1 MNDVREL
8 LGRLGPTNIRFDVGR
23 GGGVAELT
31 NIDIAGALGMVPA
44 GLGREVLE
52 AAWCPDVAAM
62 RRHKLRDAVVG
73 LVVPELQRQAR
84 RLGEAH
90 LDLQLAEA
98 AIAWSRSATSDQRRS
113 VERARQVLAQVRA
126 ETWPTNTVEHLPA
139 LARAAVDEIR
149 EGGRRSDRS
158 TAIAIGVDP
167 SNYAKFWRP
176 VYQWLLQ
183 WMVDA
188 EAVAAG
194 QMGAAVRRGAA

>member
-1 MNDVREL
+1 MSDVREL
-8 LGRLGPTNIRFDVGR
+8 LGRLGPANIRFDVGR

-62 RRHKLRDAVVG
+62 RRLKLRDAVVG
-73 LVVPELQRQAR
+73 LVVPELQRQSR
-84 RLGEAH
+84 RLCEAH

-98 AIAWSRSATSDQRRS
+98 ALAWSNSATAEQRRH

-149 EGGRRSDRS
+149 GGLGRSDRA
-158 TAIAIGVDP
+158 TALAVGVDP

-176 VYQWLLQ
+176 VYRWLLQ
-183 WMVDA
+183 RMIDA
-188 EAVAAG
+188 ESVAAG
-194 QMGAAVRRGAA
+194 QMGAAVRCGAA

>member
-1 MNDVREL
+1 MSDVREL

-73 LVVPELQRQAR
+73 LVVPELQRQSR
-84 RLGEAH
+84 RLCEAH

-98 AIAWSRSATSDQRRS
+98 ALAWSNSATAEQRRH

-149 EGGRRSDRS
+149 EGGRRSDRA
-158 TAIAIGVDP
+158 TAIAIGIDP
-167 SNYAKFWRP
+167 ADYPRRWRA
-176 VYQWLLQ
+176 VYVWLLQ
-183 WMVDA
+183 RMIDA
-188 EAVAAG
+188 EAIAAG
-194 QMGAAVRRGAA
+194 QLAAALRRSVA

>member
-1 MNDVREL
+1 MSDVREL
-8 LGRLGPTNIRFDVGR
+8 LGRLGPTNVRFDAGR
-23 GGGVAELT
+23 GGGVADLT

-73 LVVPELQRQAR
+73 LVVPELQRQTR
-84 RLGEAH
+84 RLCEAH

-98 AIAWSRSATSDQRRS
+98 ALAWSNSATAEQRRH
-113 VERARQVLAQVRA
+113 VDRARQVLAQVRA
-126 ETWPTNTVEHLPA
+126 ETWPTNTAEHLPA

-149 EGGRRSDRS
+149 DGGRRSDRS

-167 SNYAKFWRP
+167 ADYPRRWRA
-176 VYQWLLQ
+176 VYVWLLQ
-183 WMVDA
+183 RMIDA
-188 EAVAAG
+188 EAAAAG
-194 QMGAAVRRGAA
+194 QLAVALRRSVA

>member
-1 MNDVREL
+1 MSDVREL

-73 LVVPELQRQAR
+73 LVVPELQRQSR
-84 RLGEAH
+84 RLCEAH

-98 AIAWSRSATSDQRRS
+98 ALAWSNSATAEQRRH
-113 VERARQVLAQVRA
+113 VDRARQVLAQVRA

-149 EGGRRSDRS
+149 EGLGRSDHA
-158 TAIAIGVDP
+158 TAVAVRIDP
-167 SNYAKFWRP
+167 SNYAKLWRP
-176 VYQWLLQ
+176 VYRWLLQ
-183 WMVDA
+183 RMIDA
-188 EAVAAG
+188 ESVAAM
-194 QMGAAVRRGAA
+194 QMAAAVRKGAA

>member
-1 MNDVREL
+1 MSDVREL

-23 GGGVAELT
+23 GGGVDCLT
-31 NIDIAGALGMVPA
+31 NIDIAGALGMVTA

-52 AAWCPDVAAM
+52 AAWCPGVAAL
-62 RRHKLRDAVVG
+62 RRHRLRDAVVG
-73 LVVPELQRQAR
+73 LVVPELQRQTR

-98 AIAWSRSATSDQRRS
+98 AVAWSNTCTDAQRRG

-149 EGGRRSDRS
+149 EGLGRSDRA
-158 TAIAIGVDP
+158 TALAIGVDP
-167 SNYAKFWRP
+167 ADYPRRWRA
-176 VYQWLLQ
+176 VYRWLLQ
-183 WMVDA
+183 KMVDA

-194 QMGAAVRRGAA
+194 QMGAAVRKGAA